1 MKKKKKEA
9 KCGGRGE
16 QTFSIWRIRKEA
28 DGKAVKKKKKNRG
41 GKGAQLS
48 ETQQSGTP
56 STEGTVAIF
65 DRIIVMSNKKIHH
78 QEETCLQAPTAL
90 PATAVCTVYPNS
102 QIKEN

>member
-28 DGKAVKKKKKNRG
+28 DGKAVKKKKKR
-41 GKGAQLS
+41 
-48 ETQQSGTP
+48 
-56 STEGTVAIF
+56 VAVF